1 MKIKKKYSTILFAI
15 FMALAMS
22 FTISLILTIINTGIV
37 PLFVE
42 KWMRS
47 FAIGFIVALIGQL
60 GAVVNNL
67 GWSTVVIYLF
77 LAVGFGYFHF
87 KKPATKYSE

>member
-47 FAIGFIVALIGQL
+47 FAIGFIVALPTSLIFVPIIRRIVDKL
-60 GAVVNNL
+60 VV
-67 GWSTVVIYLF
+67 S
-77 LAVGFGYFHF
+77 
-87 KKPATKYSE
+87 